1 MTTAYLA
8 LDQGTTSTRAAV
20 FDTSGC
26 LICLAQ
32 KEFKQIFP
40 QDGWVEHDLEEIWQT
55 CIEVIAEATSE
66 ARRQG
71 HKVKAMGITNQRE
84 TTCIWNRDTGIPVYN
99 AIVWQDRRTSVFC
112 GELSS
117 AGHETFVSERSGL
130 LIDPYFS
137 ASKVRWILD
146 NVPGARQQA
155 ERGDLAF
162 GTIETFLIWRL
173 TGGKFHLTDATN
185 AARTSLFDIR
195 SGQWDRGLCEL
206 FDVPEAILGE
216 VRDCTNI
223 DVDTSVLEGDQLKIL
238 SSIGDQQS
246 AAVGQACFEPGDIKS
261 TYGTGGF
268 LMLNTGDLLVRSSN
282 RLVSTIGLQVGGTR
296 TYALEGSIFV
306 AGAVVQWL
314 RDGMGLI
321 KHASETSVRA
331 QKSGDDELYMVP
343 AFTGLGAPW
352 WVPEARGA
360 VFGITRDTGPNDFI
374 KAALDSVAYQTC
386 DLFDALACDGVTPKA
401 VRVDGGMATND
412 WFLQRLSDLL
422 DLTVERPSV
431 TETTAVGV
439 AMLAALADGVFSDLR
454 EIGKNWQLEAKFQ
467 STMSLEVRRQL
478 KSGWGKAI
486 ERTKLRL

>member
-1 MTTAYLA
+1 
-8 LDQGTTSTRAAV
+8 
-20 FDTSGC
+20 
-26 LICLAQ
+26 
-32 KEFKQIFP
+32 
-40 QDGWVEHDLEEIWQT
+40 
-55 CIEVIAEATSE
+55 
-66 ARRQG
+66 
-71 HKVKAMGITNQRE
+71 
-84 TTCIWNRDTGIPVYN
+84 
-99 AIVWQDRRTSVFC
+99 
-112 GELSS
+112 
-117 AGHETFVSERSGL
+117 
-130 LIDPYFS
+130 
-137 ASKVRWILD
+137 
-146 NVPGARQQA
+146 
-155 ERGDLAF
+155 
-162 GTIETFLIWRL
+162 
-173 TGGKFHLTDATN
+173 
-185 AARTSLFDIR
+185 
-195 SGQWDRGLCEL
+195 
-206 FDVPEAILGE
+206 
-216 VRDCTNI
+216 
-223 DVDTSVLEGDQLKIL
+223 
-238 SSIGDQQS
+238 
-246 AAVGQACFEPGDIKS
+246 
-261 TYGTGGF
+261 
-268 LMLNTGDLLVRSSN
+268 MLNTGDLLVRSSN

-360 VFGITRDTGPNDFI
+360 VYGITRDTGPNDFI

-454 EIGKNWQLEAKFQ
+454 DIGKNWQLEAKFQ